1 VTANQDD
8 EMSDKETFQIEFD
21 TKKDQWRVRTADN
34 VYWKVADASGIQ
46 ATDDGRSV
54 NLYSRRTYHG
64 QIQDLLVGYAHGSF
78 LIRVRDPDRHQN
90 LNICSLSH
98 FQPSLKISRKGGARK
113 FLRKVANRQTN
124 RQTTMKT

>member
-1 VTANQDD
+1 
-8 EMSDKETFQIEFD
+8 MSDKETFQIEFD

-64 QIQDLLVGYAHGSF
+64 QIQDLLVGYAHGS
-78 LIRVRDPDRHQN
+78 LSVSVIRIATKIKHLVNDPFPTFFENFTQ
-90 LNICSLSH
+90 
-98 FQPSLKISRKGGARK
+98 KGRSEVFA
-113 FLRKVANRQTN
+113 QSC
-124 RQTTMKT
+124 